1 MTEDPAP
8 STDKNQKSAVKDDAD
23 SSSEDDGD
31 DSEEEKE
38 KQKKIKNVKLKKE
51 LKKEQEELGKIL
63 MTKKQ
68 RRLYDKADQDV
79 KKKKDY
85 VNKLKEKKNKLAS
98 TDKPKK

>member
-1 MTEDPAP
+1 
-8 STDKNQKSAVKDDAD
+8 
-23 SSSEDDGD
+23 
-31 DSEEEKE
+31 
-38 KQKKIKNVKLKKE
+38 
-51 LKKEQEELGKIL
+51 

-98 TDKPKK
+98 TDKPRK